1 MASPAMQPTRPNG
14 WVDIRRPGDYPIILG
29 ETLKSGQK
37 SNNSLINIRYNWQPK
52 SGFASR
58 NSRLTES
65 GDGYQL
71 SVKDVDSEEEPYQY
85 SGNSRPQ
92 SAPRDTSRSSS
103 SLALVFD
110 KSKSAFVLESISTS
124 IDMNLKSG
132 PGHAVKSARAMPQLP
147 SARDAPAES
156 PPTNGNTK
164 STSMP
169 DDDPGPGDSANPFD
183 FRHFIAEARENLD
196 RTSQQQAGNRTPMS
210 MSGISTPVP
219 PGAGRFVATT
229 PQMPPSKS
237 ISAPKTTGTST
248 QKRGPGHSK
257 TSSMATTTKRNPPI
271 NSKVKSQERIVD
283 SSSSGSEHETIAV
296 VRRHQT
302 SGKPDPTKTKSTRP
316 SVAAA
321 TSKSHGRNLSANI
334 GSSPHIIINDDDGDL
349 EIDMGSPPPED
360 KWKNRRNRINP
371 EMFDRSHTG
380 TPIGGAGRGTGVGS
394 GAGFVAKGSDR
405 DRDRDR
411 DVTMKDVG
419 HGKDDVDDDDD
430 DEGGDYYEDN
440 DVEEF
445 DLGSPRDKR
454 MSVPRG
460 GDVSRTEDQAD
471 DDDDELDEEALL
483 AAELEAA
490 LDEEDDEFS
499 ASAHDGAVGL
509 GIRAAHQQQHHQHPI
524 DDDDESEVSEE
535 E

>member
-37 SNNSLINIRYNWQPK
+37 SSNSLINIRYNWQPK

-65 GDGYQL
+65 GGGYQL
-71 SVKDVDSEEEPYQY
+71 SVKDVDGEEEPYQY
-85 SGNSRPQ
+85 SGNSRSQ
-92 SAPRDTSRSSS
+92 SASRDTSRTPS

-156 PPTNGNTK
+156 SPTTGNTK
-164 STSMP
+164 STSTP

-183 FRHFIAEARENLD
+183 FRHFIAEARENLEK
-196 RTSQQQAGNRTPMS
+196 TSQQQAGNRTPMS

-229 PQMPPSKS
+229 PQMPPSRS
-237 ISAPKTTGTST
+237 ISTSKTTGTAN

-257 TSSMATTTKRNPPI
+257 TSSTATTTKRNPPI

-283 SSSSGSEHETIAV
+283 SSSSDSEHETIAV

-302 SGKPDPTKTKSTRP
+302 SGKPDPTKTKPSRP
-316 SVAAA
+316 SAAAAAA
-321 TSKSHGRNLSANI
+321 TSKSHSRNLSANI

-405 DRDRDR
+405 DRD
-411 DVTMKDVG
+411 VTMKDVS
-419 HGKDDVDDDDD
+419 HDKEDDEDDD
-430 DEGGDYYEDN
+430 DEEGGDYEDN

-445 DLGSPRDKR
+445 DLGSPRDTR

-460 GDVSRTEDQAD
+460 GDVSRTEDQA

-499 ASAHDGAVGL
+499 ASAHAGAVGL
-509 GIRAAHQQQHHQHPI
+509 GIRAPHQQPQQHHQHPI